1 MKNENKPIRESNF
14 ELLRIVSMFMIMI
27 LHIGTHGIQKYI
39 DTSTLS
45 SFNEMLYHFLRSLS
59 IIAVNIYV
67 LISAYFLSQS
77 TFKLKKLVLLF
88 VETSFFF
95 TLIFAITSIFGY
107 PDFNMTSLK
116 ESLFAVI
123 FGKYWFVTAYFVL
136 FALSPYLNKL
146 LNTLSKKEHLNLI
159 VITTLICCAWQ
170 FYYANSSIGI
180 GKGYGVPF
188 FIYLYIVGAYIRN
201 YQFILKDLNKNLYLI
216 SYLVLAIV
224 NTMIVMSA
232 ANTEGDIGRWYNY
245 NSPIVLIMSY
255 ALFQYFR
262 KIHIKSTVI
271 NSISKYVFGI
281 YLLHEHTNMRSF
293 LWIDSGVVEKITNLN
308 NYMFIIY
315 TLGYSIIV
323 FISCWIG
330 SYIISK
336 VFSFIMSN
344 VDKVLLFIKGK
355 MKMAV

>member
-170 FYYANSSIGI
+170 FYYVNSSVGI
-180 GKGYGVPF
+180 GNGYGVPF
-188 FIYLYIVGAYIRN
+188 FIYLYIVGAYIRK
-201 YQFILKDLNKNLYLI
+201 YQFIFKDLNKNLYLI
-216 SYLVLAIV
+216 SYVILVVV
-224 NTMIVMSA
+224 NTIIVINA
-232 ANTEGDIGRWYNY
+232 ANTGGDIGKWYNY

-255 ALFQYFR
+255 TLFQYFR
-262 KIHIKSTVI
+262 KIHIKSTII
-271 NSISKYVFGI
+271 NSFSKYVFGI
-281 YLLHEHTNMRSF
+281 YLIHEHTNMRSF
-293 LWIDSGVVEKITNLN
+293 LWIDSGVVEKITNSN
-308 NYMFIIY
+308 NYLFIFYI
-315 TLGYSIIV
+315 LGYCVIV
-323 FISCWIG
+323 FVSCWIG

-336 VFSFIMSN
+336 IFSLIMNN
-344 VDKVLLFIKGK
+344 VDKVRLFIKGK
-355 MKMAV
+355 MKIAV